1 MNAFRKNPIT
11 RGTIWLLTVAMAV
24 PMLMLSPRAAHAQ
37 TQQGLTIIVADLV
50 DLKTKKIDQFSR
62 EATDAVAVELS
73 ASGQGRFSPF
83 SSKDV
88 RAAAAVLHIQVP
100 SNPNDPLNLSTADYT
115 RVARELHADGIL
127 TGDVFASTNSKGKVT
142 GVVLEVK
149 ILDAASGDPING
161 AQSNLAI
168 KVPVGSAAGP
178 EELINKAVSDTA
190 LDVVRQM
197 VQRQVVTGTV
207 LNINV
212 DTVLINR
219 GTRDGLKNGDE
230 VVILKNLPNGSRV
243 NVGRVKIARVA
254 STDAEADVVIN
265 NGIGP
270 EDTARI
276 LYRPQYIIGL
286 GGVNQNNERS
296 TRVNFS
302 AIGRTATVLGL
313 LVLGAVA
320 IKGGQA
326 SVTNVNAEAG
336 VEGGTPIV
344 RVRFANLPYGQGN
357 VLQYKL
363 YRDPDF
369 PFGVPGTG
377 GTGGGTG
384 GGGGGNGGGNTGGN
398 TGGTTGTAGVSSP
411 IPVNVSSGS
420 RSEIIDRP
428 SPSNPYATGVS
439 VLLATS
445 NGGVNTGGTLTG
457 GGGNTGGGGGGG
469 GTGGGGGG
477 GLSGCG
483 IQPVLI
489 DTGFTPGKS
498 YTYSVTSVVSR
509 QVIQQSS
516 GGGGTGGGGTG
527 GGGTGGGGTGGG
539 GTGGGGTGG
548 GGTGG
553 GGTSVECIETD
564 PVRASG
570 TATPVNPVLLSTP
583 INGATGVDLRAFSPT
598 FSSRIGA
605 DLFQLEV
612 STDRLFKNPKTIF
625 KQQIIST
632 APMQDGVTQ
641 SLPNAINLTQS
652 PELLADKTF
661 TNFVSPGAGVV
672 PQTPTLYYR
681 IGARHDEDVPGP
693 INALSGNQVDHDR
706 TFRFIYSPV
715 FSFQA
720 VPLPPG
726 PPSKAAR
733 KLNGK
738 LNSSRAA
745 ASLLPSPGLSRS
757 AVRGNSGSAA
767 SIVGNRNNRH

>member
-516 GGGGTGGGGTG
+516 GGGGGGGGTG
-527 GGGTGGGGTGGG
+527 GGGTGGGG
-539 GTGGGGTGG
+539 
-548 GGTGG
+548 GG

>member
-1 MNAFRKNPIT
+1 LNAFRKNPIT

-384 GGGGGNGGGNTGGN
+384 GGGGGNGGGNTGGT
-398 TGGTTGTAGVSSP
+398 TGGTTGTAGLSSP

-428 SPSNPYATGVS
+428 SPNDPYATGVS

-457 GGGNTGGGGGGG
+457 GGGNTGGGGGGTGGGGGG
-469 GTGGGGGG
+469 GTGGGGGGGG

-483 IQPVLI
+483 IQLVLI

-516 GGGGTGGGGTG
+516 GGGGGGGGTG

-539 GTGGGGTGG
+539 GGGGS
-548 GGTGG
+548 
-553 GGTSVECIETD
+553 SVECIETD

-605 DLFQLEV
+605 DLFQIEV

-625 KQQIIST
+625 KQLIIST

-757 AVRGNSGSAA
+757 AVRGNSSSAA